1 MSTNMTVPNHMV
13 QDVERFMAAMAVSPS
28 PSPSASPSAATSTHR
43 PDPEANICEVKSI
56 ITHYVD
62 AHNNFSFHIL
72 FHDKSSE
79 WIPDDRCDCEHLIAT
94 YLHNLGIIT
103 NYLVCRV
110 STKEQAHS
118 TSVSLD
124 AQEQELRLDISSSP
138 RHRIKVIRLTQSA
151 YSSIPKQL
159 EHIGHAA
166 QRGDTI
172 SIYRVDRLSRN
183 IIKYLAWIEDINSR
197 GVDIHAVSDSL
208 LYSLNKL
215 DFIQLIVEA
224 QKEATMLGDRIRMA
238 NRRKLQRGDEA
249 IGGLKFGK
257 KYIHHTD
264 ESGHTIR
271 KTVGIHPEEFS
282 TIQTIMKLHN
292 QSCSNTFIAQ
302 DLNQKRIFKRSKSW
316 NPNMIAYIIKHNR
329 MAA

>member
-1 MSTNMTVPNHMV
+1 MSTNLTVPNHMV
-13 QDVERFMAAMAVSPS
+13 QDIERFMAAMAVQPPVSPIAVGTAGAGG
-28 PSPSASPSAATSTHR
+28 PR
-43 PDPEANICEVKSI
+43 PDPQADICEVKSI
-56 ITHYVD
+56 IAHYVD
-62 AHNNFSFHIL
+62 PHNNFSFHIL
-72 FHDKSSE
+72 FCNHTTE
-79 WIPDDRCDCEHLIAT
+79 WIPDDRCDCEHLISI
-94 YLHNLGIIT
+94 YLHKLNIIT

-110 STKEQAHS
+110 STKEQANS

-124 AQEQELRLDISSSP
+124 AQEHELRQDVPSSP
-138 RHRIKVIRLTQSA
+138 NERIKVVKLTQSA
-151 YSSIPKQL
+151 YTSIPKQL
-159 EHIGHAA
+159 ERIGNAA
-166 QRGDTI
+166 QLGDTI

-183 IIKYLAWIEDINSR
+183 IIKYLAWLEDINSR
-197 GVDIHAVSDSL
+197 GVDIHAVSDSI

-215 DFIQLIVEA
+215 DFIQLIVDA

-264 ESGHTIR
+264 ESGRTVR
-271 KTVGIHPEEFS
+271 KTVGVHPEEFS

-302 DLNQKRIFKRSKSW
+302 DLNQKKLFKRGKSW
-316 NPNMIAYIIKHNR
+316 NPNMISYIIRNNR
-329 MAA
+329 MS